1 MMYRN
6 IIINGL
12 AMIALAV
19 IDSTLMGSLPFGLYR
34 FHLFPIALVFV
45 LLLSNL
51 RVASWWVLGGG
62 LVLEIFS
69 FRPFGAYLFLLFFTL
84 VVIEFL
90 LDKFITNRSVYSIII
105 ITVVVTLI
113 WDIAF
118 FISDYRAGIASFS
131 FNYWIRVIPW
141 SLVINIIGAGIIFYI
156 INALSKRLRPVFLS
170 FKE

>member
-1 MMYRN
+1 MYKN

-12 AMIALAV
+12 AIIALAI

-51 RVASWWVLGGG
+51 RVAAWWTLGGG
-62 LVLEIFS
+62 LILEIFS
-69 FRPFGAYLFLLFFTL
+69 FRPFGAYIFLLFFTL
-84 VVIEFL
+84 AIIEFL
-90 LDKFITNRSVYSIII
+90 LNKFITNRSIYSIVI

-118 FISDYRAGIASFS
+118 FISDFRLGLTSFS
-131 FNYWIRVIPW
+131 QTYWLKVLPL
-141 SLVINIIGAGIIFYI
+141 SLAINIIGAGIIFYI
-156 INALSKRLRPVFLS
+156 INSLSKRLRPVFLS
-170 FKE
+170 FK